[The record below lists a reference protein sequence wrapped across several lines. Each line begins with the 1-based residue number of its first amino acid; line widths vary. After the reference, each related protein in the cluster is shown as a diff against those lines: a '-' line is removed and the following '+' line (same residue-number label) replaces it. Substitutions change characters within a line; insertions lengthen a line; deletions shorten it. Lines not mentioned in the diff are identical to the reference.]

1 MSFAVD
7 DRVVCPAFGVGRIV
21 GLVTKEMVATA
32 GRQMYYEVLGERGTM
47 WVQADASARHGL
59 RRLTRKEELARYRV
73 LLRRPP
79 TPLSADKQQRQLALR
94 DRLKRGTFKDL
105 CELVR
110 DLTAQGR
117 LKPLNEADA
126 TALRR
131 GREALCQE
139 WAAAAGIP
147 VADAAAEINALL
159 QQDTPDRAKLS

>member
-21 GLVTKEMVATA
+21 GVVSKELVAAA

-47 WVQADASARHGL
+47 WVQAEESARHGL
-59 RRLTRKEELARYRV
+59 RRLTRKEELARYRG
-73 LLRRPP
+73 LLRRQPA
-79 TPLSADKQQRQLALR
+79 PLSADKQQRQLALR
-94 DRLKRGTFKDL
+94 TRLKRGTFKDL

-126 TALRR
+126 MALRR
-131 GREALCQE
+131 GRDALCQE
-139 WAAAAGIP
+139 WAAAAGIS

-159 QQDTPDRAKLS
+159 QTTPAAQSKPN